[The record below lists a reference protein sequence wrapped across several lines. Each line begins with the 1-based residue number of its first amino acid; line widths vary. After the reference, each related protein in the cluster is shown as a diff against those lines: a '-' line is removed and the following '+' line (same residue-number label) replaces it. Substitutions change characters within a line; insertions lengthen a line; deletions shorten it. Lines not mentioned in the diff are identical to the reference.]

1 MGFHV
6 IHMHTFEFSIKLIHK
21 VKTEIAGK
29 FVGLYTEFLNKSA
42 CPFRLSSTV
51 MMMLENVLNCFKQQ
65 ASSILMLTLLMR
77 IKLPLNC
84 AAIASSANYTK
95 FSQQT
100 SSLHNCQAI
109 NSHECSPIPPP
120 ELLNGYQQSK

>member
-77 IKLPLNC
+77 IKLPTELCSNC
-84 AAIASSANYTK
+84 KQCQLYQIQPANLVTPQLSSN
-95 FSQQT
+95 
-100 SSLHNCQAI
+100 
-109 NSHECSPIPPP
+109 
-120 ELLNGYQQSK
+120 